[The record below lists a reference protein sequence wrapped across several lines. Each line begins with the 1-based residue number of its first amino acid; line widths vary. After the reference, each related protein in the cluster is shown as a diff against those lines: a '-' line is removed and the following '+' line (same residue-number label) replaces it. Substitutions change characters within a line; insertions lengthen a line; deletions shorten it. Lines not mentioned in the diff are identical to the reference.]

1 MTFPGSWS
9 DFIPSWWQITLMG
22 EPTLMIPLSLMII
35 FWLRSACGPKFG
47 LWWGSLLLIIVAIL
61 ASQKILYY
69 AFGLSLE
76 RIELYSVSGYAA
88 ISLYVYGS
96 LGVIIGRYIHP
107 FLRVLLWL
115 GTLALI
121 GGIAISRL
129 NIDAHR
135 PAEIILGLIIGSVVL
150 IVFLR
155 FIWPKASSWLPIWT
169 LALPSLLIIL
179 VFYGHVFEFERI
191 MRFIGRWLRPGVTF
205 I

>member
-1 MTFPGSWS
+1 MKFPGSWS
-9 DFIPSWWQITLMG
+9 ELIPSWWQITLMG

-47 LWWGSLLLIIVAIL
+47 LWWGGLLLVIVAIL

-69 AFGLSLE
+69 AFGLSME
-76 RIELYSVSGYAA
+76 SIELYSVSGHAA

-96 LGVIIGRYIHP
+96 LSVIIGRYIHP
-107 FLRVLLWL
+107 ILRVLLWL
-115 GTLALI
+115 CALALI
-121 GGIAISRL
+121 GAIAISRL

-135 PAEIILGLIIGSVVL
+135 PSEIILGLIIGFVVL
-150 IVFLR
+150 VVFLR
-155 FIWPKASSWLPIWT
+155 FIWPRASSWLPIWT